1 MGSGMSRIRRPPSLI
16 ALGLAAAPLACLAAA
31 PVAAEAGTVTLD
43 RPCYVPGQP
52 MLASGAAFTPG
63 TALTLG
69 GTSAFP
75 GAVADPMGNFAIGLT
90 APAPAKSGAR
100 PSSVTTATLTVTDP
114 ANPAQNASVPYQ
126 LANFD
131 VDRGKSRNPK
141 SVRTWFFSGFPAGTT
156 VYGHFRLKGKT
167 MANHRFGKTKG
178 VCGLLHARAAGIP
191 VSPLRTGTWTV
202 QLDGSKHYKSS
213 TRPALV
219 LKISVFLR

>member
-1 MGSGMSRIRRPPSLI
+1 MGTAMPRFRRL
-16 ALGLAAAPLACLAAA
+16 ALAAAPLVAALAVA
-31 PVAAEAGTVTLD
+31 PVAAPAGTVKLD

-52 MLASGAAFTPG
+52 MVASGAAFTPG

-75 GAVADPMGNFAIGLT
+75 GAVADPMGNFAIGLR
-90 APAPAKSGAR
+90 APAPAKHGAR

-114 ANPAQNASVPYQ
+114 ANPAQNTSVPYR

-131 VDRGKSRNPK
+131 VDRGQSHNPK

-167 MANHRFGKTKG
+167 MANHRFGRTKG

-191 VSPLRTGTWTV
+191 VAPLRTGTWTM
-202 QLDGSKHYKSS
+202 QFDGRKHYKSS
-213 TRPALV
+213 TRPALL
-219 LKISVFLR
+219 LKVSVFLR

>member
-1 MGSGMSRIRRPPSLI
+1 MPRFRRSPSLI
-16 ALGLAAAPLACLAAA
+16 ALGLAAAPLATALAVA
-31 PVAAEAGTVTLD
+31 PVAAQAGTVTLD

-52 MLASGAAFTPG
+52 MVASGAAFTPG

-69 GTSAFP
+69 GSSAFP

-90 APAPAKSGAR
+90 APAPAKHGAR
-100 PSSVTTATLTVTDP
+100 PSSVTRATLTVTDP
-114 ANPAQNASVPYQ
+114 TNPAQNASVPYQ

-131 VDRGKSRNPK
+131 VDRGQSHDPR
-141 SVRTWFFSGFPAGTT
+141 SVRTWFFSGFPTGTT

-167 MANHRFGKTKG
+167 MTNHRFGKTKG
-178 VCGLLHARAAGIP
+178 ACGLLHARAAGIP
-191 VSPLRTGTWTV
+191 VTPLRTGTWTV

-213 TRPALV
+213 TRPALL

>member
-1 MGSGMSRIRRPPSLI
+1 MPRFRRPPSLI
-16 ALGLAAAPLACLAAA
+16 ALGLAAAPLATALAVA
-31 PVAAEAGTVTLD
+31 PVAAQAGTVTLD

-52 MLASGAAFTPG
+52 MVASGAAFTPG

-69 GTSAFP
+69 GSSAFP

-90 APAPAKSGAR
+90 APAPAKHGAR
-100 PSSVTTATLTVTDP
+100 PSSVTRATLTVTDP
-114 ANPAQNASVPYQ
+114 TNPAQNASVPYQ

-131 VDRGKSRNPK
+131 VDRGQSHDPR
-141 SVRTWFFSGFPAGTT
+141 SVRTWFFSGFPAGAT

-167 MANHRFGKTKG
+167 MTNHRFGKTKG
-178 VCGLLHARAAGIP
+178 ACGLLHARAAGIP
-191 VSPLRTGTWTV
+191 VKPLRTGTWTV
-202 QLDGSKHYKSS
+202 QLDGSKHYKAS